1 MNKRIICT
9 VTASILC
16 LSSVSGCSG
25 KMPELGGN
33 DNGSDNDKSV
43 YNMVYYGEIET
54 LNYLTTDTEVD
65 YALCANLVDCLVDY
79 DQYGN
84 ITPGLAESWSANED
98 MSEWTFKIR
107 KGVKW
112 LDCDGNE
119 VAELK
124 ADDWVAAA
132 QYVNNYANEPGNQ
145 YIYNTGGVVHNA
157 QNFYDYTEYM
167 ALSEGGK
174 LKTGEDGEELVPV
187 PAVREDEIGVTAP
200 DDYTLV
206 YTLDYPCP
214 FFLSCLSYSAY
225 MPVNRDFLEEAGDM
239 FGRSKENILYNG
251 AFRLTEYIP
260 LEKRTLVKNEDY
272 WDKDNVHID
281 VINAKYQKDMS
292 ETNAKTFLD
301 GDVDQVFVSVDEMSE
316 WLNDPETASQVHSM
330 RPDISYSY
338 FYGFNFTP
346 EYDAKYEPDNWA
358 KAVVNE
364 DFRKSIMY
372 SLNRR
377 ELTEVYEPYNP
388 DILLEKTVTPM
399 TFASVNGKDYTELEP
414 FKNIMQNEQFD
425 TALAQKYRDKA
436 VKALKEKGVS
446 FPIKVLV
453 PYNPAVVNWDK
464 ECQLAEKQ
472 LEETLG
478 TDYIDI
484 IVERGPDT
492 GFLSGVRRSGK
503 YSFLLCN
510 YGADFADPATYT
522 EPFTAG
528 NTYSFWDKSKD
539 SEIKKLFSE
548 YDELIRQAIS
558 TYNSAEKRYELF
570 AEAEALLI
578 DHAIICPCRV
588 SNGDGY
594 VADRLSQF
602 DGEFA
607 PYGLATSR
615 YKFKTIH
622 ESSMSMEEFNAAYEK
637 WENERLSHMS

>member
-1 MNKRIICT
+1 
-9 VTASILC
+9 
-16 LSSVSGCSG
+16 
-25 KMPELGGN
+25 
-33 DNGSDNDKSV
+33 
-43 YNMVYYGEIET
+43 
-54 LNYLTTDTEVD
+54 
-65 YALCANLVDCLVDY
+65 
-79 DQYGN
+79 
-84 ITPGLAESWSANED
+84 
-98 MSEWTFKIR
+98 
-107 KGVKW
+107 
-112 LDCDGNE
+112 
-119 VAELK
+119 
-124 ADDWVAAA
+124 
-132 QYVNNYANEPGNQ
+132 
-145 YIYNTGGVVHNA
+145 
-157 QNFYDYTEYM
+157 M

-174 LKTGEDGEELVPV
+174 LKYGEDGEELVPV

-316 WLNDPETASQVHSM
+316 RLNDPETASQVHSM

-377 ELTEVYEPYNP
+377 ELAEVYEPYNP

-446 FPIKVLV
+446 FPIKMLV

-622 ESSMSMEEFNAAYEK
+622 ENSMSMEEFNAAYEK

>member
-377 ELTEVYEPYNP
+377 ELAEVYEPYNP

-622 ESSMSMEEFNAAYEK
+622 ESSMSMDEFNAAYEK
-637 WENERLSHMS
+637 WEKERLSHMS